1 MTMYPGHRST
11 PGCSRSPRT
20 WSTKAINKSANCWSG
35 SVPPAHWQP
44 SNTPGP
50 ATNRRLRC
58 HVWNGFSCRIVLEP
72 GPELRA
78 RQDWTAHE
86 HRQSRDCV
94 LAGLGYTTA
103 GSAKLL
109 RYWCGWPIR
118 WGTRWYPGGP
128 EDTSRRLSGTP
139 RIDTWG
145 ALTRLVTTGRF
156 PVGTDGPRPSRTART
171 PSSALRNS
179 SGSDSAPPHVV
190 VGRVVFSSWVGQG
203 RGSAS
208 RYGRFSRRVR

>member
-44 SNTPGP
+44 SNTPGS

-78 RQDWTAHE
+78 RLDWTAHE

-103 GSAKLL
+103 GSGEVAPLL
-109 RYWCGWPIR
+109 VWLADPLGCSLVPWRARGYFKATQWWWLSIWETIFMRLGKIGGRTSQLRP
-118 WGTRWYPGGP
+118 TRK
-128 EDTSRRLSGTP
+128 
-139 RIDTWG
+139 
-145 ALTRLVTTGRF
+145 
-156 PVGTDGPRPSRTART
+156 RPTVISQ
-171 PSSALRNS
+171 L
-179 SGSDSAPPHVV
+179 
-190 VGRVVFSSWVGQG
+190 
-203 RGSAS
+203 
-208 RYGRFSRRVR
+208 